1 MEKKDWK
8 KLPPM
13 LELAEKT
20 CYWHDDVKCPDHCD
34 CEICGH
40 QPGPDYE
47 PSDFDPSS
55 SSDNENDPAYI
66 KGSTYEIRISQAD

>member
-1 MEKKDWK
+1 MEKSDWK
-8 KLPPM
+8 KLPMM

-40 QPGPDYE
+40 QRVRRRGR
-47 PSDFDPSS
+47 
-55 SSDNENDPAYI
+55 
-66 KGSTYEIRISQAD
+66 G